1 MRSRSTLLDLAHSP
15 PRRRRRFGA
24 AGAAGL
30 VPAALLAAALTSS
43 ASRAQGIRITDVSGR
58 VVTVPRSPE
67 RILIDDGRYLVALS
81 LISPDPARLLAGWPH
96 DVQRIGARTWA
107 AYRTRFPRLDS
118 LPRTPSSAGAFSVE
132 QALAVRPDVAVLSL
146 GRGPTPEQ
154 LAQLDAA
161 GVPVVFI
168 DFFSHPL
175 RNMERSLRILG
186 RLTGNESRAAEFI
199 AFRQAHIDV
208 ITRRLEANPGA
219 GRPDVFIEAHA
230 GMSQDCCNS
239 PGKGNIGDYVSLV
252 GGHNI
257 GADVLPGA
265 SGRVNI
271 EYVIA
276 RDPAIYIATGGP
288 HLEKSG
294 GLVLGRG
301 YSSATARTSLA
312 AAARRPGI
320 ELLSAVSRGD
330 VHGLSHQLLNSPLDI
345 LAVEALAKWI
355 HPRLFHDLDP
365 SRTLATIDSKFLA
378 VPLGGTYWIDLR

>member
-1 MRSRSTLLDLAHSP
+1 MAAWLA
-15 PRRRRRFGA
+15 A
-24 AGAAGL
+24 LAVLA
-30 VPAALLAAALTSS
+30 AALLAPAAL
-43 ASRAQGIRITDVSGR
+43 AAQGVRITDVSGR
-58 VVTVPRSPE
+58 AVTVPRKPQ

-81 LISPDPARLLAGWPH
+81 LISSDPASLLAGWPH
-96 DVQRIGARTWA
+96 DIQRIGTRTYE
-107 AYRTRFPRLDS
+107 AYRARFPRLDS
-118 LPRTPSSAGAFSVE
+118 LPRTSSSAGSFSVE
-132 QALAVRPDVAVLSL
+132 QALAVRPDVAVLTL
-146 GRGPTPEQ
+146 GRGPSAEQ
-154 LAQLDAA
+154 LRQLDAA

-175 RNMERSLRILG
+175 RNMEPSLRILG
-186 RLTGNESRAAEFI
+186 QLTGNEARAAEFI
-199 AFRQAHIDV
+199 AFRRAHMES
-208 ITRRLEANPGA
+208 ITRRLAANA
-219 GRPDVFIEAHA
+219 GVKRPDVFIEAHA

-239 PGKGNIGDYVSLV
+239 PGKGNIGDYVTLV

-257 GADVLPGA
+257 GADVLPGTY
-265 SGRVNI
+265 GRVNV

-288 HLEKSG
+288 HLEKGG

-301 YSSATARTSLA
+301 YTPASAKASLA
-312 AAARRPGI
+312 AVTRRPGI

>member
-1 MRSRSTLLDLAHSP
+1 MIDTPVAALLL
-15 PRRRRRFGA
+15 
-24 AGAAGL
+24 AGL
-30 VPAALLAAALTSS
+30 VVLTPTVPVSAPAQSIS
-43 ASRAQGIRITDVSGR
+43 ITDVSGR
-58 VVTVPRSPE
+58 VVTVPRSPQ
-67 RILIDDGRYLVALS
+67 RILIDDGRFLVALS
-81 LISPDPARLLAGWPH
+81 LITPDPASRLAGWPH
-96 DVQRIGARTWA
+96 DTQRIGTRTYA
-107 AYRTRFPRLDS
+107 AYRARFPRLDS
-118 LPRTPSSAGAFSVE
+118 LPRTSSSAGAFSVE
-132 QALAVRPDVAVLSL
+132 QALAVRPDVAILSL
-146 GRGPTPEQ
+146 GRGPSPEQ
-154 LAQLDAA
+154 IRQLDAA

-168 DFFSHPL
+168 DFFAHPL
-175 RNMERSLRILG
+175 RNMEPSLRILG
-186 RLTGNESRAAEFI
+186 ELTGNEARAAEFI
-199 AFRQAHIDV
+199 AFRHAHLET
-208 ITRRLEANPGA
+208 ITRRLESNPKA

-239 PGKGNIGDYVSLV
+239 PGKGNIGDYVTLV

-257 GADVLPGA
+257 GADVLPGTY
-265 SGRVNI
+265 GRVNV

-301 YSSATARTSLA
+301 YTEASARASLLA
-312 AAARRPGI
+312 VTRRPGI